1 MKRLFS
7 RSKGDKGKE
16 ENKKRIAEKVV
27 TQTCEI
33 IESEVIE
40 KSVSKQSMKSSMDKD
55 SSKKQSKK
63 SSDDSSKKQSMKTS
77 DDTDKKPSMKLSDDA
92 DKKPSMKSPVSKDSS
107 KKQSSKTSMDK
118 SSNDKS
124 SNTTTQEQ
132 ADVVFVEPT
141 TTESTTP
148 NTSKITFE
156 QPPPKVSHKACSSD
170 DETSGIVWNEDFV
183 DEEEQEDSEL
193 DNDCEESSDDLPKVV
208 RSPMAST
215 INDDMVLSTM
225 ISQGMKA
232 RTKPKTKT
240 SKSKRMTTLIK
251 LIDFVA
257 EYVKS
262 KVKDATV
269 VGCLLRTSIPAN
281 CIADVIMLAA
291 VYTRSSENNK
301 LQHSLKFTPEEISS
315 VASFNP
321 HKVKLTT
328 RQNEN
333 LAKSLKNS
341 GETLNREVFIRTKS
355 MNKKKFRGASYYDL
369 WYWRVGT
376 VAPGYR

>member
-7 RSKGDKGKE
+7 RNKGDKGKD
-16 ENKKRIAEKVV
+16 ENKKRIPEKVV

-40 KSVSKQSMKSSMDKD
+40 KSVSKQSR
-55 SSKKQSKK
+55 
-63 SSDDSSKKQSMKTS
+63 KTS
-77 DDTDKKPSMKLSDDA
+77 
-92 DKKPSMKSPVSKDSS
+92 VSKDSS
-107 KKQSSKTSMDK
+107 KKQSSKSSDDNVKCSDKKQSSK
-118 SSNDKS
+118 SSDDSVKCSDKKRYMTTS
-124 SNTTTQEQ
+124 VDRGSNNKPSNAPIKEQ
-132 ADVVFVEPT
+132 VNVVFVEPT
-141 TTESTTP
+141 VAESTTP
-148 NTSKITFE
+148 NTPKIIFE
-156 QPPPKVSHKACSSD
+156 PPPPNVSRAACSSD

-193 DNDCEESSDDLPKVV
+193 ENDYEESSDDTPKVV

-225 ISQGMKA
+225 ITQGMNS
-232 RTKPKTKT
+232 RTKSKTKT
-240 SKSKRMTTLIK
+240 AKSKRMTTLIK

-257 EYVKS
+257 EHVKS
-262 KVKDATV
+262 KVNDATV

-301 LQHSLKFTPEEISS
+301 VQHSLKFTPEEISS

-333 LAKSLKNS
+333 LAKSLRNS
-341 GETLNREVFIRTKS
+341 DATLNREVFIRTKS

-369 WYWRVGT
+369 WYWRVGA